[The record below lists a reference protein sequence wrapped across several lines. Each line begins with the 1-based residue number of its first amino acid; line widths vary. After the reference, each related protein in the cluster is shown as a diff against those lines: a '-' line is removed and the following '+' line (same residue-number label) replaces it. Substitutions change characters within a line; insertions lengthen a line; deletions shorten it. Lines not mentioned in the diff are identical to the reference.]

1 MEGKVCVLVMGVSGC
16 GKSSVASALQAKVGE
31 GVTFLDAD
39 AFHPPENVAKMK
51 NGMLKNLFS
60 VAGIQSQSNLR
71 ASFTSLPRHS
81 PDR

>member
-16 GKSSVASALQAKVGE
+16 GKSSVASALQAKLDE
-31 GVTFLDAD
+31 NVTFLDAD

-60 VAGIQSQSNLR
+60 GWNSKSEQL
-71 ASFTSLPRHS
+71 TSILYIAPQAF
-81 PDR
+81 P